1 MKVLINGIKK
11 LLDYDSCNVHTV
23 CIENKQ
29 FYQKTVWE
37 IYKSVQ
43 GDSDVLKV
51 YDKNEECNVTKYV
64 FIINDL
70 YNLNL
75 NNTKTSNAIL
85 SHLKDRVNK
94 TSLRDKCDALI
105 SSLTSFF
112 DEVAEVSDYNVG
124 WNNNIDI
131 TQMLK
136 LAGFH
141 AEFTEE
147 PEIIYNVIKYIKVLY
162 EILGVRLF
170 VFINSKTIFDRDV
183 LKVFYH
189 QCSLEGYNILNVDVT
204 LSSPVSEQENVVILD
219 RDFCEIY

>member
-51 YDKNEECNVTKYV
+51 YDKNEECNVTKDV

-204 LSSPVSEQENVVILD
+204 LSSPVSEQENVVIID